1 VDLVVSPTTVVALNP
16 QQGAALPALRTG
28 EVVEAQVLQAVADAA
43 QIAIGNTILEVQT
56 QIALTPGTTV
66 KLAVSNSPQGLR
78 LALVGGTGAAGAPGT
93 GNGAVAAA
101 GSDGIATTL
110 ADGVEIPAVNTT
122 PAAAPQDAPATVT
135 ASGSAPADPAVVT
148 AAAGGTANS
157 AAGTSANGTA
167 ATITADV
174 QATSPQTPNPVI
186 AATAALAAAVQSSA
200 ARQGGLGPLFADAS
214 VAATI
219 SAVPEPVRQAAE
231 RLLALPPI
239 LNDSISADDVK
250 QALDR
255 SGLFLEA
262 RLSAQVSA
270 RANGGTAAPASA
282 DDLKAALVVLRNAV
296 KSWLA
301 SDLTITPDLKGALS
315 ATSALGRI
323 AAQLVP
329 DSGAPNG
336 QAAQAAQSGARA
348 QNVANPPP
356 PPYRGAP
363 TAGQPASTPSIS
375 ADMAPRDIGKVLLN
389 EADAAL
395 ARQTLLQ
402 AASLPDHVAASL
414 AANGPVVRND
424 PSGPRWLFEVPF
436 ATPQGPAVAQFEIA
450 RDGHNA
456 PAAGTAVA
464 WRARFSLDVEPIG
477 PVHAQIA
484 LTGSRAAVTL
494 WAERPETSAKLRD
507 NAPELANALRAA
519 ELEPSDV
526 LVRGGTPPRPREA
539 APSGRFL
546 DRAS

>member
-1 VDLVVSPTTVVALNP
+1 MDLIVSPANVVALNP

-78 LALVGGTGAAGAPGT
+78 LTLVGGAGGTGAAVGGSVRQRKCAATAGLGTSGVVTVPADSVETPAVITTPAGAPQGAPAAVT
-93 GNGAVAAA
+93 ANGNPLADPAAIAGDCAANNTAGATSTNVAAA
-101 GSDGIATTL
+101 T
-110 ADGVEIPAVNTT
+110 
-122 PAAAPQDAPATVT
+122 
-135 ASGSAPADPAVVT
+135 
-148 AAAGGTANS
+148 
-157 AAGTSANGTA
+157 
-167 ATITADV
+167 TADAQIQPSA
-174 QATSPQTPNPVI
+174 QAPNPVV
-186 AATAALAAAVQSSA
+186 AATAALTAAVQTSA

-219 SAVPEPVRQAAE
+219 PAVPEPVRQAAE
-231 RLLALPPI
+231 RLLALPPV
-239 LNDSISADDVK
+239 LDDSISADDVK

-262 RLSAQVSA
+262 NLSAEV
-270 RANGGTAAPASA
+270 NGGSAAPASA
-282 DDLKAALVVLRNAV
+282 DDLKAALVVLRNVV

-301 SDLTITPDLKGALS
+301 TDLPTMSESNGATG
-315 ATSALGRI
+315 TSGALGRM
-323 AAQLVP
+323 AAQLSE
-329 DSGAPNG
+329 DSGGSNG
-336 QAAQAAQSGARA
+336 QGTQAAQNGARA
-348 QNVANPPP
+348 QNLANPPP

-363 TAGQPASTPSIS
+363 TAGQPATAPSIS
-375 ADMAPRDIGKVLLN
+375 ADMAPRDIGKVLLS
-389 EADAAL
+389 ETDAAL

-402 AASLPDHVAASL
+402 AASLPDHMAASL
-414 AANGPVVRND
+414 ANGSAVRND

-450 RDGHNA
+450 RDGHNT
-456 PAAGTAVA
+456 PAAPTAVA

-507 NAPELANALRAA
+507 NAPELANALRQA
-519 ELEPSDV
+519 ELDPGDV
-526 LVRGGTPPRPREA
+526 LVRAGSPPRPREA